1 MKIVQYIL
9 EKKGVKSFFAD
20 KEDFEYVANSFDISN
35 DELISWVK
43 NGEIWNWIE
52 MPILKEDDW
61 KVYVSIFEDGKE
73 IARSPEKLA
82 KCEKIIDDWLGIF
95 SV

>member
-9 EKKGVKSFFAD
+9 EKDGVKSFFAD
-20 KEDFEYVANSFDISN
+20 NENFESVANSFGISD

-73 IARSPEKLA
+73 IARSSEKFA
-82 KCEKIIDDWLGIF
+82 KCDNIIEEWLGIF